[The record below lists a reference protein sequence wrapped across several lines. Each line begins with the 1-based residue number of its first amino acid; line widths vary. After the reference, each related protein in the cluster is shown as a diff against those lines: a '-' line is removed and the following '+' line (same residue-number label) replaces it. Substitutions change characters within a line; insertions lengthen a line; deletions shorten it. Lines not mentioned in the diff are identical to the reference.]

1 MHTIVISPL
10 RILALVFC
18 FATHLSLAG
27 ELSREVAMK
36 IIADAEQVRANEVT
50 IGPMHEV
57 DRTLANG
64 TVARDGV
71 CVTFICPK
79 VVDGTT
85 RRVISFRTFYHDAE
99 WGWYLYATKTVRGGE
114 VIDVVSETKGSF
126 QLK

>member
-1 MHTIVISPL
+1 MHTTIISPF

-18 FATHLSLAG
+18 FATQFGIAS
-27 ELSREVAMK
+27 ELEREVAVRL
-36 IIADAEQVRANEVT
+36 IADAEQVRASEVT

-71 CVTFICPK
+71 CVTFIFPR

-85 RRVISFRTFYHDAE
+85 RRVISYRTFYYDSN